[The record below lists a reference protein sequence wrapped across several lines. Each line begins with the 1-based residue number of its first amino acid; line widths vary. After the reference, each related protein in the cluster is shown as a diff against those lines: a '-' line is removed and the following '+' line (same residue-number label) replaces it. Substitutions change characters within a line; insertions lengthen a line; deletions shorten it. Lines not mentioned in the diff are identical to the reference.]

1 MVIYIDVPNDAAK
14 ELDDALHLMA
24 TYAAAREGMERARNR
39 PVLIRRWHVVSKA
52 VKEAADT
59 ILIPQ

>member
-24 TYAAAREGMERARNR
+24 TYAAIREGMARDCNR
-39 PVLIRRWHVVSKA
+39 PVAIRRWHVVSKA
-52 VKEAADT
+52 VKEVTDT